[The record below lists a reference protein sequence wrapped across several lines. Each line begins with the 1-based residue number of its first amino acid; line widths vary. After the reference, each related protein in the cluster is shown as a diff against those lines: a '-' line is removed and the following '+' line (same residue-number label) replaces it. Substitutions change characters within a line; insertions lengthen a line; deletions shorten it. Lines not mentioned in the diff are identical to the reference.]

1 MFNLIFFSV
10 LWQLLPHYTNP
21 CLCKPLIIVFLC
33 HNVGKKNI
41 TWEANSLGKYSVLNF
56 QSRAP
61 FFFLIINTLKKQRI
75 EHPMIKSNFGIKISI
90 TQVSH
95 YPSITNT
102 TPPPRSSTKWIKRD
116 LYRKLYI
123 QVDCV
128 FWICIHL
135 SYIYLY
141 TLLYAVFVIFV
152 EDGDGCL
159 IMRIQIPVRKNKIKM
174 KSVFFF
180 FLIHKIFLYT
190 QTHKNNVNI
199 YYQREREK
207 G

>member
-1 MFNLIFFSV
+1 
-10 LWQLLPHYTNP
+10 
-21 CLCKPLIIVFLC
+21 
-33 HNVGKKNI
+33 
-41 TWEANSLGKYSVLNF
+41 
-56 QSRAP
+56 
-61 FFFLIINTLKKQRI
+61 
-75 EHPMIKSNFGIKISI
+75 MIKSNFGIKISI
-90 TQVSH
+90 TEVSL
-95 YPSITNT
+95 
-102 TPPPRSSTKWIKRD
+102 TPPPPSSTKWIKRD

-159 IMRIQIPVRKNKIKM
+159 IMRIQIPVRKKNKRKM

-180 FLIHKIFLYT
+180 FLIHKIFLYK
-190 QTHKNNVNI
+190 QTHKVNI
-199 YYQREREK
+199 YYQREERERRGK
-207 G
+207 IILQKRKFQLTVL

>member
-56 QSRAP
+56 QSRA
-61 FFFLIINTLKKQRI
+61 FFLFSWSLIHKKATI
-75 EHPMIKSNFGIKISI
+75 WTSND
-90 TQVSH
+90 QVKLRYQYKY
-95 YPSITNT
+95 YPSITNN
-102 TPPPRSSTKWIKRD
+102 PPPLPPPSSTKCIKTD
-116 LYRKLYI
+116 LYRKFYI
-123 QVDCV
+123 HVDCV

-159 IMRIQIPVRKNKIKM
+159 IMRIQIPVWKNKRKK

>member
-1 MFNLIFFSV
+1 
-10 LWQLLPHYTNP
+10 
-21 CLCKPLIIVFLC
+21 
-33 HNVGKKNI
+33 
-41 TWEANSLGKYSVLNF
+41 
-56 QSRAP
+56 
-61 FFFLIINTLKKQRI
+61 
-75 EHPMIKSNFGIKISI
+75 MIKSNFGIKISI

-102 TPPPRSSTKWIKRD
+102 TPPLSSTKWIKRD

-159 IMRIQIPVRKNKIKM
+159 IMRIQIPVRKNKRKM

-180 FLIHKIFLYT
+180 FLIHKMFLYT

-199 YYQREREK
+199 LSEREREGVKLFFKK
-207 G
+207 GSFN

>member
-1 MFNLIFFSV
+1 
-10 LWQLLPHYTNP
+10 
-21 CLCKPLIIVFLC
+21 
-33 HNVGKKNI
+33 
-41 TWEANSLGKYSVLNF
+41 
-56 QSRAP
+56 
-61 FFFLIINTLKKQRI
+61 
-75 EHPMIKSNFGIKISI
+75 MIKSNFGIKISI
-90 TQVSH
+90 TQVSL
-95 YPSITNT
+95 TQ
-102 TPPPRSSTKWIKRD
+102 PPPPSSTKWIKRD

-159 IMRIQIPVRKNKIKM
+159 IMRIQIPVRKNKRKM
-174 KSVFFF
+174 KSVFF
-180 FLIHKIFLYT
+180 LIHKMFLYK
-190 QTHKNNVNI
+190 QTHKVNI
-199 YYQREREK
+199 YYQRGEREK

>member
-1 MFNLIFFSV
+1 
-10 LWQLLPHYTNP
+10 
-21 CLCKPLIIVFLC
+21 
-33 HNVGKKNI
+33 
-41 TWEANSLGKYSVLNF
+41 
-56 QSRAP
+56 
-61 FFFLIINTLKKQRI
+61 
-75 EHPMIKSNFGIKISI
+75 MIKSNFGIKISI
-90 TQVSH
+90 TEVSL
-95 YPSITNT
+95 
-102 TPPPRSSTKWIKRD
+102 TPPPPPSSTKWIKRD

-159 IMRIQIPVRKNKIKM
+159 IMRIQIPVRKNKRKM

-180 FLIHKIFLYT
+180 FLIHKMFLYK
-190 QTHKNNVNI
+190 QTHKVNI
-199 YYQREREK
+199 YYQREERERRGK
-207 G
+207 IILQKRKFQLTVLKNCALV